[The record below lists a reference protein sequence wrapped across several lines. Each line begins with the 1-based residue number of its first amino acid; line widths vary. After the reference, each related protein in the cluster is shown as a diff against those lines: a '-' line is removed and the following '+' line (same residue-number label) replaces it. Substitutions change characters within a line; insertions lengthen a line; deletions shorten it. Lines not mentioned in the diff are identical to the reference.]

1 MTNTITENIYASII
15 HQVEKKKIQEM
26 KKPRLYLIRL

>member
-15 HQVEKKKIQEM
+15 HQVEKKENSGNE
-26 KKPRLYLIRL
+26 